1 MYRVIEVFTDLQD
14 SNYRYNVGDEYPRT
28 GYKPSAKRIA
38 ELSGSSNKRG
48 KPLIKARENA
58 VESVTEG
65 KQEVTTE
72 VTESRPRRG
81 RKKA

>member
-14 SNYRYNVGDEYPRT
+14 NNYHYSVGDEYPRA
-28 GYKPSAKRIA
+28 GYKPSAKRID
-38 ELSGSSNKRG
+38 ELSGANNKRG

-58 VESVTEG
+58 AQSVTEA
-65 KQEVTTE
+65 K
-72 VTESRPRRG
+72 PKRG

>member
-14 SNYRYNVGDEYPRT
+14 NNYRYIVGDEYPRT
-28 GYKPSAKRIA
+28 GYNPSTKRID

-48 KPLIKARENA
+48 KPLIKARQNA
-58 VESVTEG
+58 TESVIEG

-72 VTESRPRRG
+72 VTESKPRRG